1 MGWLEGVEL
10 RTHLTNASG
19 RRSWQNYFRIADDT
33 ARISLLSSEHG
44 ACDLIHAIQKP
55 MFKPQYQLVV
65 QVKGVRSA
73 DFDWLVQWEN
83 DLA

>member
-1 MGWLEGVEL
+1 MDGQPAI
-10 RTHLTNASG
+10 RTETARLV
-19 RRSWQNYFRIADDT
+19 RYFRIADDT

-65 QVKGVRSA
+65 QVKGVKSA

>member
-1 MGWLEGVEL
+1 
-10 RTHLTNASG
+10 
-19 RRSWQNYFRIADDT
+19 
-33 ARISLLSSEHG
+33 
-44 ACDLIHAIQKP
+44 